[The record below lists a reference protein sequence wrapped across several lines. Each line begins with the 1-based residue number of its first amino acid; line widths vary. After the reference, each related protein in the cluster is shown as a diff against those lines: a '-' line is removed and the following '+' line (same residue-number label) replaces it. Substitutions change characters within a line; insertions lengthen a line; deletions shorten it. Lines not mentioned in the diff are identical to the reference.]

1 MSRAVLSE
9 SPRPPRSRVPASSS
23 TTERTVSLEPGA
35 ERHESSALLT
45 EPVFRISVAE
55 RFDERVDFTTHHLGE
70 LVHRE
75 PDAMVGHSILREI
88 VRANLC
94 RAVAGADLRFPH
106 ARPLRFLLRNRGVE
120 QSCPQNFHSLEL
132 VLKLGLLVLLTDD
145 NAAGYVGDSYG
156 RISRVHALAAWT
168 RGSEDI
174 DA

>member
-9 SPRPPRSRVPASSS
+9 SPSPPRSRVVASSS
-23 TTERTVSLEPGA
+23 TTERTEPLESGA
-35 ERHESSALLT
+35 ARDESRALLT
-45 EPVFRISVAE
+45 EPVLGISVAQ
-55 RFDERVDFTTHHLGE
+55 RFDERVDFTAHHFGE

-75 PDAMVGHSILREI
+75 PDPMVGHPILREI

-120 QSCPQNFHSLEL
+120 QACPQNFHALEL

-145 NAAGYVGDSYG
+145 DSARYMGDSNG
-156 RISRVHALAAWT
+156 RISSVNALH
-168 RGSEDI
+168 
-174 DA
+174 